1 MNSLH
6 DKAMR
11 DLRHI
16 RAAMDGATRFT
27 GVSGWGEMLMGATAL
42 GAAAVAGRQPTEERW
57 LAVWLAEALL
67 AAAIGVGAMAL
78 KARRLGRPLVNQP
91 ARRLALGLAPALAA
105 GVILT
110 ALFFH
115 LGLVPWLPGVW
126 LLLYGAAVVG
136 GGAFSVSTVPVM
148 GAGFMVLGVVALI
161 GGPRL
166 GSLFLALGFGGLHLL
181 FGAVI
186 WRRHGG

>member
-42 GAAAVAGRQPTEERW
+42 AAAAVAGRQPTEERW

-78 KARRLGRPLVNQP
+78 KARRLGRPLVD
-91 ARRLALGLAPALAA
+91 RKS
-105 GVILT
+105 
-110 ALFFH
+110 
-115 LGLVPWLPGVW
+115 
-126 LLLYGAAVVG
+126 VV
-136 GGAFSVSTVPVM
+136 
-148 GAGFMVLGVVALI
+148 
-161 GGPRL
+161 
-166 GSLFLALGFGGLHLL
+166 
-181 FGAVI
+181 
-186 WRRHGG
+186 

>member
-161 GGPRL
+161 GGPRF